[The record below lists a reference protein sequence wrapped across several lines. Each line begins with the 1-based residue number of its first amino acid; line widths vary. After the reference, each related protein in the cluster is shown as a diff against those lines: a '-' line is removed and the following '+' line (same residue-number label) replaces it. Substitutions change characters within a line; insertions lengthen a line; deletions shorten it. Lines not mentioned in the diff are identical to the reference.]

1 MEEEI
6 VYKVLLLGDSSVGKT
21 CFLLRYC
28 DKSFQDVHLS
38 TIGLDYRLKSMTL
51 KNNKNIKLQI
61 WDTAGQDRFRAITK
75 NYYKGANGIILIYD
89 VTNMQTYENVKNWIS
104 QIKEEANPNVIIYLV
119 GNKIDVPDDQRL
131 VKAEDGQKIADEF
144 NLPFNEASAKDGTN
158 VNEIFQELLEQ
169 IDEKYSKLEVPKG
182 ERKNQLFTGKKKKIM
197 VLTML
202 KSFIYCIFKML

>member
-38 TIGLDYRLKSMTL
+38 TIGLDYRLKTITL

-75 NYYKGANGIILIYD
+75 NYYKSANGVLLIYD
-89 VTNMQTYENVKNWIS
+89 ISNLQTYENVKNWIS
-104 QIKEEANPNVIIYLV
+104 QIREEANPNVIIYLV
-119 GNKIDVPDDQRL
+119 GNKIDLPKEKRV
-131 VKAEDGQKIADEF
+131 VNIEDGVKIAEEF
-144 NLPFNEASAKDGTN
+144 EIKFKEASAKSGTN
-158 VNEIFQELLEQ
+158 VNEIFEELVEQ
-169 IDEKYSKLEVPKG
+169 IDEKFSKLEAPKKKKG
-182 ERKNQLFTGKKKKIM
+182 NQLYTGKKKK
-197 VLTML
+197 
-202 KSFIYCIFKML
+202 KCC

>member
-89 VTNMQTYENVKNWIS
+89 VTNMQTYENVKNWIT
-104 QIKEEANPNVIIYLV
+104 QIKEEASPNVIIYLV
-119 GNKIDVPDDQRL
+119 GNKIDVPDEQRL
-131 VKAEDGQKIADEF
+131 IKAEDGQKIADEF
-144 NLPFNEASAKDGTN
+144 NLPFKEASAKDGTN
-158 VNEIFQELLEQ
+158 INEIFQELLEE
-169 IDEKYSKLEVPKG
+169 IDEKYSKIEAPKG
-182 ERKNQLFTGKKKKIM
+182 EKKNQLFTGKKKK
-197 VLTML
+197 
-202 KSFIYCIFKML
+202 SWC

>member
-61 WDTAGQDRFRAITK
+61 WDTAGQERFRAITK

-104 QIKEEANPNVIIYLV
+104 QIKEEASPNVIIYLV
-119 GNKIDVPDDQRL
+119 GNKIDVPDEQRL
-131 VKAEDGQKIADEF
+131 IKAEDGQKIADEF
-144 NLPFNEASAKDGTN
+144 NLPFKEASAKDGTN
-158 VNEIFQELLEQ
+158 VNEIFQELLEE
-169 IDEKYSKLEVPKG
+169 IDEKYAKIEVPKG
-182 ERKNQLFTGKKKKIM
+182 ERKNQLFTGKKKK
-197 VLTML
+197 
-202 KSFIYCIFKML
+202 SWC